1 MLRTIIFS
9 LAALVVLMFVA
20 RSCGMTP
27 EQIESRIILA
37 DLNVEEGNAY
47 RAANRRREGVVELQ
61 GGLQVEMLHLGS
73 GPVPMAHDWVAVHY
87 RGMHIDGRVFEDT
100 RRQGEPAVAP
110 VERTIQGWQQAL
122 VAMPVGSR
130 VRLVIPPLQAYG
142 VAGGGP
148 IGPEETLVFEL
159 ELLEIVEA
167 PKPLERDALQQAVPG
182 LEGN

>member
-9 LAALVVLMFVA
+9 FAALIVLMFVA
-20 RSCGMTP
+20 RSCGITP
-27 EQIESRIILA
+27 EQVESRIILA
-37 DLNVEEGNAY
+37 ELNAEEGEAY
-47 RAANRRREGVVELQ
+47 RAANRLREGVVELP
-61 GGLQVEMLHLGS
+61 GGLQVEVLHFGS
-73 GPVPMAHDWVAVHY
+73 GPVPMLEDWVAVHY

-100 RRQGEPAVAP
+100 RRQGDPAVAP

-122 VAMPVGSR
+122 VAMPVGSS
-130 VRLVIPPLQAYG
+130 VRLVIPPQQAYG

-159 ELLEIVEA
+159 ELLEIVAA

-182 LEGN
+182 LGSE